1 MRDVD
6 RDPPLTL
13 LGRLVDVREIRRL
26 QMCEG
31 SCSANT
37 FVIAAVNV
45 VFP

>member
-1 MRDVD
+1 MRNRN

-13 LGRLVDVREIRRL
+13 LRRL
-26 QMCEG
+26 SSNAVNPVFETPA
-31 SCSANT
+31 SDNT